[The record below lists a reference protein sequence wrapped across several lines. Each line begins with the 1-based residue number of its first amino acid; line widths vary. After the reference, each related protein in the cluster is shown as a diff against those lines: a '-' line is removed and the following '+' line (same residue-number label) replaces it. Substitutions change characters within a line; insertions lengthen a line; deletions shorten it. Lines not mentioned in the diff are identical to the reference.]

1 MSVAN
6 VYEFIPLEH
15 FSHDYIIEEEEE
27 GGVYVDLPEH
37 VYDRSFVKRTRA
49 NGNTNFYALV
59 TELKNKKAKL
69 CIFVSVKMSW
79 ISRNYRKKKRQRKEK
94 EQGAVTAIG

>member
-1 MSVAN
+1 MDKFRLISRKSVMSMAN
-6 VYEFIPLEH
+6 VFESNPLEH
-15 FSHDYIIEEEEE
+15 FSHDDIMEEDEE

-49 NGNTNFYALV
+49 NGNTNFFALV

-79 ISRNYRKKKRQRKEK
+79 I
-94 EQGAVTAIG
+94 